1 MLRPRYFDSRQ
12 GSAFLDSIPDGR
24 KKIVKEKRPWRPPN
38 NNKYSVYLLYW
49 YKSTNTDASLG
60 FSSAEEEEEVYDGQ
74 ADERVSSRILTY
86 PHVSSRMLTRYAAY
100 ADVC

>member
-1 MLRPRYFDSRQ
+1 MLTYADVCEQEPSVLRPRYFDSRQ

-49 YKSTNTDASLG
+49 HKSTNTDASLG
-60 FSSAEEEEEVYDGQ
+60 FSSAEEEEELYD
-74 ADERVSSRILTY
+74 A
-86 PHVSSRMLTRYAAY
+86 
-100 ADVC
+100 

>member
-24 KKIVKEKRPWRPPN
+24 KKIVKEKRPWRPSN

-60 FSSAEEEEEVYDGQ
+60 FSSAEEEEVYDGQ
-74 ADERVSSRILTY
+74 ADERVCSHMLTY
-86 PHVSSRMLTRYAAY
+86 PHV
-100 ADVC
+100 C